1 MVTTMLL
8 TLLLIVTVLLAVT
21 LPLTV
26 MLSLLVTLLLAAT
39 VLVVLKLL
47 QDSAREDACAT
58 AYPRRLSQL
67 PASLHSF
74 RYRPASCNLSCHIG
88 ASHRCRTSS
97 RTHPIGALDTRTHDL
112 AGGECLWLGM
122 HACAHTYRYAMHALS
137 RMRVRRFVSD

>member
-47 QDSAREDACAT
+47 QDSAREDACTA
-58 AYPRRLSQL
+58 AYPRRLSQ
-67 PASLHSF
+67 PTSFRLHSTAF
-74 RYRPASCNLSCHIG
+74 A
-88 ASHRCRTSS
+88 T
-97 RTHPIGALDTRTHDL
+97 ALPL
-112 AGGECLWLGM
+112 VAP
-122 HACAHTYRYAMHALS
+122 S
-137 RMRVRRFVSD
+137 PPS